1 MMLLLML
8 DETLEFHKDNIIFVD
23 KWSKTVMIDHV
34 VFVRFRAFIVSFQ
47 DEFSN
52 IKKCYFK

>member
-8 DETLEFHKDNIIFVD
+8 DETEFHKDNIIFVD

-52 IKKCYFK
+52 IKKRYFK